1 MENREKIVKN
11 ELFEYFL
18 DAFDIELE
26 DSPQILDSYL
36 YIQYWGLD
44 GDVKLRIPYPV
55 DKEHF
60 LFMNETQR
68 NYWVNTQ
75 ILSRIIKTS
84 TYQRN
89 IE

>member
-60 LFMNETQR
+60 LFMNGTQR
-68 NYWVNTQ
+68 NNWVNTQ
-75 ILSRIIKTS
+75 ILSKIIKTS
-84 TYQRN
+84 RKTPGMY
-89 IE
+89 